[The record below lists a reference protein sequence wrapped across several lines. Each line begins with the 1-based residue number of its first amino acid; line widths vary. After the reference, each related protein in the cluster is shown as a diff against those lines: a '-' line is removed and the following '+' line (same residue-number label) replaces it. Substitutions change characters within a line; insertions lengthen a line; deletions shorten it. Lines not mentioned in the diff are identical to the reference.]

1 MVDFGVFT
9 ESQTGWGTKAHGS
22 ICSSRDNQVTS
33 EDLQEEGITNSLG
46 SVCQCSCTA
55 QNCFLMVRMSLL
67 CSSFSPLPL
76 VLALARGISHIVL
89 LSSFKPDNK
98 KIYLSK
104 WALLQTGP
112 HLAGFPSASQPEF
125 ICSEACRVLHAISQY
140 IQHHV
145 GKRQGGQR
153 SHHMWTIIWEN
164 KVPEEQELI

>member
-1 MVDFGVFT
+1 M
-9 ESQTGWGTKAHGS
+9 
-22 ICSSRDNQVTS
+22 TS

-76 VLALARGISHIVL
+76 VLACDISHIVL
-89 LSSFKPDNK
+89 LSSSKPDDK

-145 GKRQGGQR
+145 GKRQGGRR
-153 SHHMWTIIWEN
+153 SHHMWTII
-164 KVPEEQELI
+164 